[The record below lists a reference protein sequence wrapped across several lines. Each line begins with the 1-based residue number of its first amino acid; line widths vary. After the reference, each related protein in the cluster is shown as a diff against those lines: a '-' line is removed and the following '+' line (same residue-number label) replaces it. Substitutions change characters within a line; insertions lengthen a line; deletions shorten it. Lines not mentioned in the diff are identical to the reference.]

1 MELNLLQNEKCC
13 YITGKTVNLHR
24 HHVFQGSRRKAS
36 EKWGCWVYLTADM
49 HNMSNKGVHFNRELD
64 LKIKKEMQE
73 AFEKV
78 HGHDKFMEVFGKN
91 YL

>member
-13 YITGKTVNLHR
+13 YVTGKTVNLHR
-24 HHVFQGSRRKAS
+24 HHVFGGARRKSS
-36 EKWGCWVYLTADM
+36 EKWGCWVYLTAEM

-64 LKIKKEMQE
+64 LRIKRDTQR
-73 AFEKV
+73 AFEELY
-78 HGHDKFMEVFGKN
+78 GHEKFMKVFGKN

>member
-1 MELNLLQNEKCC
+1 MVNLLQDKKQC
-13 YITGKTVNLHR
+13 YITGQVINLHR

-36 EKWGCWVYLTADM
+36 EKWGCWIWLTAEM

-64 LKIKKEMQE
+64 MRIKQDMQR
-73 AFEKV
+73 AFEVK

>member
-1 MELNLLQNEKCC
+1 MVNLLQDNKQC
-13 YITGKTVNLHR
+13 YITGQVINLHR

-36 EKWGCWVYLTADM
+36 EKWGCWVWLTAEM

-64 LKIKKEMQE
+64 MRIKQDMQR
-73 AFEKV
+73 AFEVK

-91 YL
+91 YI